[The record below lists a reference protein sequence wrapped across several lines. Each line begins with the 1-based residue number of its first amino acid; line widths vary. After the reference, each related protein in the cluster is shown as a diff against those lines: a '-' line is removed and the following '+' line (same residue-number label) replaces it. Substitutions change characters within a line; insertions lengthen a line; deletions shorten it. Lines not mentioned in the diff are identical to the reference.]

1 MSPLISN
8 KSVHQV
14 TLGGQHDTIKVVDQP
29 IAGLLVSLDHP
40 LTIDGDEALKKK
52 LIVNLI

>member
-52 LIVNLI
+52 LVKSI